1 MYYYLELSTPAPVV
15 KWISRQA
22 SNLLLGVRISP
33 GAQHKISMK
42 KLSLTFFIL
51 FGMVIFLG
59 TAKPVL
65 AGNTPACTSNAQCVG
80 LYGPTYLC
88 CGGATNPNCVVGNC
102 YNSTPPIVCTDPE
115 ATGLVPCG
123 VKVNPPPAGSPS
135 GTQGTLACPC
145 TLNHFFIMALRIVNF
160 MIWIL
165 GVPLAT
171 LMIVIGGLL
180 IMLSGVNPEW
190 VSKGKHMLLW
200 AIISIA
206 LMLGSW
212 LIINFVLAAIGYNPV
227 VEWWKPF

>member
-1 MYYYLELSTPAPVV
+1 
-15 KWISRQA
+15 
-22 SNLLLGVRISP
+22 
-33 GAQHKISMK
+33 
-42 KLSLTFFIL
+42 
-51 FGMVIFLG
+51 
-59 TAKPVL
+59 
-65 AGNTPACTSNAQCVG
+65 
-80 LYGPTYLC
+80 
-88 CGGATNPNCVVGNC
+88 
-102 YNSTPPIVCTDPE
+102 
-115 ATGLVPCG
+115 
-123 VKVNPPPAGSPS
+123 
-135 GTQGTLACPC
+135 
-145 TLNHFFIMALRIVNF
+145 MALRIVNF